1 VPRSP
6 QRVVSTKGMRTK
18 ALLGILEA
26 DTVCMAVAPT
36 HKVAVIHGGQEGTK
50 GFMK

>member
-1 VPRSP
+1 VARSP
-6 QRVVSTKGMRTK
+6 QRAVSTKGMRTE

-26 DTVCMAVAPT
+26 DTVCVAVALI